1 MKVDVF
7 NVQNVHGVNAINKRY
22 GGLNSPYQNII
33 KQEKEIYMI
42 EPINFIVNEKAT
54 EELFVDCGFTSKP
67 NHYYVT
73 KNLYNNIICAQITV
87 DKEDNFISVNVVY
100 DNGNPFAPFYN
111 PSDRGNNKL
120 YKKVVKTYNKY
131 IKNLIEIGLL
141 SEVSNDEMY

>member
-1 MKVDVF
+1 
-7 NVQNVHGVNAINKRY
+7 
-22 GGLNSPYQNII
+22 
-33 KQEKEIYMI
+33 MI
-42 EPINFIVNEKAT
+42 EPINFIVNENAT
-54 EELFVDCGFTSKP
+54 EELFVDCGFISKP

-73 KNLYNNIICAQITV
+73 KNLYDNIISAQITI
-87 DKEDNFISVNVVY
+87 DKEDNFVSVNVVY

-141 SEVSNDEMY
+141 SEVENDEMY

>member
-1 MKVDVF
+1 MVYFK
-7 NVQNVHGVNAINKRY
+7 KR
-22 GGLNSPYQNII
+22 
-33 KQEKEIYMI
+33 EIYMI

-73 KNLYNNIICAQITV
+73 KNLYNNIIYAQITV
-87 DKEDNFISVNVVY
+87 DKEDNFVSVNVVY